1 MRGMAAA
8 PDPVHQTH
16 PTAQEQA
23 TPVSTNQNHHLGEKG
38 LEQSTE
44 AELRPQNISPKGQ
57 RRHGRRDLS
66 WLHQAPG
73 TRERF
78 LISPKSSPPDT
89 TSHLGQM
96 FPLSL
101 HYREMRIIYEV
112 RSQEPVEVPGAA
124 VERYQT
130 CSGGQA
136 PGLLCLI
143 LHTCVSG
150 SWRTSGKIARP
161 TD

>member
-1 MRGMAAA
+1 MGGVAAA

-23 TPVSTNQNHHLGEKG
+23 MPVSTNQNHHLGEKG

-44 AELRPQNISPKGQ
+44 AELRPWNVSPEGQ

-66 WLHQAPG
+66 WLCQATG

-78 LISPKSSPPDT
+78 LISLKSSPPDT
-89 TSHLGQM
+89 TSPLGQKM
-96 FPLSL
+96 FLLGL
-101 HYREMRIIYEV
+101 HHREMRIIYEV

-124 VERYQT
+124 VP
-130 CSGGQA
+130 CGKVSD
-136 PGLLCLI
+136 LLR
-143 LHTCVSG
+143 
-150 SWRTSGKIARP
+150 WTSPWTPLPHSPYLSFWELENFR
-161 TD
+161 

>member
-1 MRGMAAA
+1 MEAVAAA
-8 PDPVHQTH
+8 SDPVHQTH

-44 AELRPQNISPKGQ
+44 AKLRPWNVSPEGQ
-57 RRHGRRDLS
+57 RRHSLRDLS
-66 WLHQAPG
+66 WLRRAPG

-78 LISPKSSPPDT
+78 LISPKSSPPDI
-89 TSHLGQM
+89 TSPLGQKM
-96 FPLSL
+96 FPRSL

-124 VERYQT
+124 VPHGRV
-130 CSGGQA
+130 SD
-136 PGLLCLI
+136 LLRW
-143 LHTCVSG
+143 TSP
-150 SWRTSGKIARP
+150 RTPPSHSPYLCFWELENFR
-161 TD
+161 